1 MKTYVISALSLL
13 TIVGKSQ
20 TLSETIVKTGNENFE
35 TAASGYRALIAKEP
49 TKGDNYF
56 YYGENFFKREDIDSA
71 NVFYS
76 KGVEVNA
83 TNPLNY
89 VGLGKVLLSKNKVDD
104 ARAQFYKASTLG
116 AGKNAEV
123 LRRTAEAWLVTD
135 NKNPDEAINLLNAA
149 IKLEPKNPEN
159 YILLGDAQLEKNPT
173 DGSAPIKSYKMA
185 TTLNPKSVKGI
196 LREGKLY
203 QRGRNY
209 QLALE
214 KYKEALTI
222 DPNFAP
228 AYREIAEVYSLY
240 SQPAKAIENWK
251 KYLELNNSDFARYR
265 YMSALFSNKQYSDAV
280 KEYENL
286 KNSNYSSL
294 YLERLA
300 GYSYEEMGDKL
311 DKDAYKKGLNA
322 INRFFEMTKNSD
334 FKYLGNDYKYKSIYM
349 FRLGMDSLA
358 SLELEKANALEPAS
372 GAEIYGKIAKL
383 NLEKKDNEKAVKYYE
398 KKRAGDYKNLNI
410 TECYDLGNAYY
421 FMASNKRKMVLGIKD
436 SLTKKKKPADTP
448 EMKAKEQEYMSLY
461 NNADT
466 AFKKVTQLK
475 ADYVMGYIWRGRV
488 NSITDP
494 NVEKDS
500 TKTYYEKA
508 LSYIKPE
515 EKTGAFKKYV
525 IEANEYL
532 GYYYVT
538 KKDKTNADAAFNL
551 IKELD
556 PNNEKQKSYFAPPK
570 PTVAPKPAPKK

>member
-1 MKTYVISALSLL
+1 MKTYVISALSLAVL
-13 TIVGKSQ
+13 IGKGQ
-20 TLSETIVKTGNENFE
+20 TLNEAIVKTGNENFE
-35 TAASGYRALIAKEP
+35 SAATAFKGLIAKEP
-49 TKGDNYF
+49 NKGDNYF
-56 YYGENFFKREDIDSA
+56 YYGENFFKRDDIDSA
-71 NVFYS
+71 NVLYTR
-76 KGVEVNA
+76 GIEVNA

-123 LRRTAEAWLVTD
+123 LRRTAEAWLITE
-135 NKNPDEAINLLNAA
+135 NKNPDEAINLLNTAL
-149 IKLEPKNPEN
+149 KLEAKNPEN

-185 TTLNPKSVKGI
+185 TTLSPKSVKGI

-286 KNSNYSSL
+286 KNSNYINL

-311 DKDAYKKGLNA
+311 DKDAYKKGLDA
-322 INRFFEMTKNSD
+322 INRFFEMTKNSN
-334 FKYLGNDYKYKSIYM
+334 FKYLGNDYKYKSLYL

-358 SLELEKANALEPAS
+358 ILELEKAIALEPTI
-372 GAEIYGKIAKL
+372 GGEVYGKIAKL
-383 NLEKKDNEKAVKYYE
+383 NLEKKDNIKAVKYFE

-421 FMASNKRKMVLGIKD
+421 FLASNKRKIVLGIKD
-436 SLTKKKKPADTP
+436 SLTKKKKPAETP
-448 EMKAKEQEYMSLY
+448 EIKAKEQEYMSLY

-494 NVEKDS
+494 NAVLDS
-500 TKTYYEKA
+500 TKAYYEKA

-515 EKTGAFKKYV
+515 EKAGTFKKYV

-538 KKDKTNADAAFNL
+538 KKDKANADAAFNL

-556 PNNEKQKSYFAPPK
+556 PNNEKQKNYFAPPK
-570 PTVAPKPAPKK
+570 PAAAPKPAPKK